1 MLSLKKS
8 MLLLFFLGM
17 VSFSLANKRSD
28 GKRAD
33 EEGEDKRADEEGEDK
48 RADEEGED
56 KRKRF
61 LPFLIPALTSLISSL
76 G

>member
-17 VSFSLANKRSD
+17 VSSSLAQSRREAEAED
-28 GKRAD
+28 KRAD

-56 KRKRF
+56 KRKRWM
-61 LPFLIPALTSLISSL
+61 SL
-76 G
+76 GWSLG

>member
-1 MLSLKKS
+1 MMKKS

-17 VSFSLANKRSD
+17 VSLSLAYN
-28 GKRAD
+28 KRAD

-61 LPFLIPALTSLISSL
+61 IPVTLLALHKIKEKLN